1 MDEETGFCFNKCNEL
16 YSVPLDPNRSY
27 CKKGCKSDFE
37 MEECRNKTCS
47 KLCIKEEL
55 GSDDSKWGD
64 WSKVL
69 SRAPAD
75 STACLEACYF
85 GCVHKL
91 SNGDQN

>member
-1 MDEETGFCFNKCNEL
+1 MDNDTEYCFNKCHE
-16 YSVPLDPNRSY
+16 YYTTSIDPRRTF

-37 MEECRNKTCS
+37 MDECRDKTCA

-55 GSDDSKWGD
+55 GTDDSKWGN

-75 STACLEACYF
+75 SNLCLEACYF
-85 GCVHKL
+85 GC
-91 SNGDQN
+91 SNKVPEEK